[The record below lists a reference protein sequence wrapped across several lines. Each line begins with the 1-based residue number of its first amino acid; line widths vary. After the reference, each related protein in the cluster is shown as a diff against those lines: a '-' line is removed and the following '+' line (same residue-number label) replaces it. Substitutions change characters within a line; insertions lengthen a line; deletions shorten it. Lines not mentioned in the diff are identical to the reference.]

1 MDALGGVEDGVEYRN
16 TTSSALSKTCLHI
29 EHWRASGLFSK
40 VHLGQATVAAIV
52 VLDKYRG

>member
-1 MDALGGVEDGVEYRN
+1 MGGVEDGVEYRN